1 MLYSKRTEELN
12 KKYNEYLKKFDEYS
26 EKIHSISSRLREL
39 KQQLNNEF
47 IYEGFNC
54 IVKSEEIKYKSLIM
68 QDKKDNR
75 RLYILINSNLS
86 IDDAINEVE
95 YVKNNMLPGVINT
108 ILNQEQLE
116 REKEEKELKN
126 LKFRGLDF
134 ETVKDIFW
142 NSDKYLSSNEVLSID
157 EVHVLSKMLNYILDS
172 KDQTSVFCMMSFLT
186 YELGVIEGRKQ
197 RNKGVVVND

>member
-12 KKYNEYLKKFDEYS
+12 KKYNEYLKKFDECD
-26 EKIHSISSRLREL
+26 EKLHLISSKLREI

-86 IDDAINEVE
+86 IDDAINEVK

-116 REKEEKELKN
+116 REKEENELKN

-142 NSDKYLSSNEVLSID
+142 NSDKYLSSNEVLSIS
-157 EVHVLSKMLNYILDS
+157 EVHVLNKMLNYILDS
-172 KDQTSVFCMMSFLT
+172 KDQASGFYMMSFLT

>member
-12 KKYNEYLKKFDEYS
+12 KKYNEYLNKFDEYS

-86 IDDAINEVE
+86 IDDAINEVK

-134 ETVKDIFW
+134 KTVKDIFW
-142 NSDKYLSSNEVLSID
+142 NSDKYLSSNEVLSIS
-157 EVHVLSKMLNYILDS
+157 EVHVLNKMLNYILDS
-172 KDQTSVFCMMSFLT
+172 KDQASGFCMMSFLI

-197 RNKGVVVND
+197 RNKGAAVND